1 MGKVKLKMPKRTK
14 KDTKDIYC
22 PKCHQRLLK
31 ALFIDFKAVHIT
43 CSCGYNLKPKDMMI
57 KNV

>member
-1 MGKVKLKMPKRTK
+1 MTVIKAKRKSK
-14 KDTKDIYC
+14 KDTKGIYC
-22 PKCHQRLLK
+22 PKCHQRVLK

-43 CSCGYNLKPKDMMI
+43 CSCDYNLKPKDMVI

>member
-1 MGKVKLKMPKRTK
+1 MKVPKKYK
-14 KDTKDIYC
+14 KDTKGIYY
-22 PKCHQRLLK
+22 PKCYQRVLK

-43 CSCGYNLKPKDMMI
+43 CSCGYNLKPKDMVI